1 MRLDEQA
8 GQAGNCSFFG
18 GFHGITDPTACSH
31 LNKGDREE
39 RDTLVRHDLT
49 SRKEWLADV
58 RFKSLVT
65 TLSYISL

>member
-18 GFHGITDPTACSH
+18 GFVFHGIIDPAACSH

-39 RDTLVRHDLT
+39 RDTLVRHGLT
-49 SRKEWLADV
+49 SRKE
-58 RFKSLVT
+58 
-65 TLSYISL
+65 